1 MTEQTHRNAA
11 EVFPVLRYF
20 SYAHLP
26 KHLCFV
32 SQPFFTLAHVIANQY
47 ADGADERE
55 LAKALDRLLEAKD
68 AAVRA
73 AVKP

>member
-26 KHLCFV
+26 RHLRSV
-32 SQPFFTLAHVIANQY
+32 SQPFFTLAHVIASQY